1 MRYLPKR
8 SKNRIVGMA
17 YLQSFWKYID
27 LKLGLWFAVSIADGM
42 IENNIDILYK
52 RGINMKRLVECFSA
66 SGVTRN
72 AAWCDISETPEV
84 AKF

>member
-27 LKLGLWFAVSIADGM
+27 LKIGLWFAVSIAHGM
-42 IENNIDILYK
+42 IGIYK
-52 RGINMKRLVECFSA
+52 RGINMKRLVAYFSA

-72 AAWCDISETPEV
+72 AAWCDISEAPEV
-84 AKF
+84 ARFKAYE